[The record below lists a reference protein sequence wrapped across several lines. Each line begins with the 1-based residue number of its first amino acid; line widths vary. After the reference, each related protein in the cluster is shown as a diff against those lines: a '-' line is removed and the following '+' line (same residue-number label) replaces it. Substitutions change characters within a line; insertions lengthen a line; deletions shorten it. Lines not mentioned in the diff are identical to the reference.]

1 MADNTAGKQRGK
13 PFQPGQSGNMAGRP
27 KGSHNKSTLAAI
39 TLLEGE
45 SEALTRKA
53 VELALGGDIQALR
66 LCLERIVAPVR
77 ERPISL
83 SLPVIDGV
91 EDAPAF
97 TAALLEAVASGE
109 LKVAEASI
117 LFDLAE
123 AHCEAIRL
131 ARRAERMRL
140 LDGTE
145 ITYPTEAA
153 MAHMDEKTTL
163 KDHLTVANIICKNKE
178 AVLGQKY

>member
-1 MADNTAGKQRGK
+1 
-13 PFQPGQSGNMAGRP
+13 MAGRP

-66 LCLERIVAPVR
+66 LCLDRIVAPVR
-77 ERPISL
+77 ERPISI

-163 KDHLTVANIICKNKE
+163 KDHLTVANIICKMNPK
-178 AVLGQKY
+178 LIRHLY